1 MGTPSSITRTGKNEP
16 WELQV
21 ARGQIAF
28 HKTIT
33 KFGFNPLINDTEETI
48 WEGGGIYSYPSSALT
63 MTATSASGATDN
75 DVKITIQGLDA
86 DYNEQSVEVTLAGS
100 GTATTTK
107 TFIRVF
113 RAFVSGSTAPAG
125 AISITNGGTTYAYIN
140 GDNQSLMALWTV
152 PAGYTGYITQTDVTV
167 LTEANNKYGTIRLIT
182 REQGKVFRT
191 QDTYSAQNM
200 DIIRQYSYP
209 RIIPEKTDIEF
220 RGIGSS
226 SNALLRVSATFELI
240 YIKNEIPTY

>member
-1 MGTPSSITRTGKNEP
+1 MGTPSSITRTGKHEP

-28 HKTIT
+28 HKRLL

-48 WEGGGIYSYPSSALT
+48 WEAGGIYSYPSSAVA
-63 MTATSASGATDN
+63 MTVTSASGGTDN
-75 DVKITIQGLDA
+75 GVKITVEGLDA
-86 DYNEQSVEVTLAGS
+86 NYNEQSVEVTLAGA
-100 GTATTTK
+100 GTATTTE

-125 AISITNGGTTYAYIN
+125 AVSITNGGTTYGYIN
-140 GDNQSLMALWTV
+140 GDNQTLMALWTV
-152 PAGYTGYITQTDVTV
+152 PAGYTAYLVQTDATV
-167 LTEANNKYGTIRLIT
+167 LTEANNKYGSVRLIT
-182 REQGKVFRT
+182 REPGGIFRT
-191 QDTYSAQNM
+191 LDTYSAQNM
-200 DIIRQYSYP
+200 DIIRQYTYP

-226 SNALLRVSATFELI
+226 SNALLRVSATFEII
-240 YIKNEIPTY
+240 YIENEIPTY